1 MTQEQSTLPVEFL
14 FRFEADLGSR
24 DTINDAPHGTRA
36 IVNVTGG
43 RFEGPRLKGTLGV
56 PTGDWVTVR
65 GDGSFKLDARVTL
78 RTDDGA
84 LILMTYNGIGIF
96 TEAGSS
102 NRTAP
107 LFETGDPRY
116 VWLNRVQAVGV
127 GERRGGSLVAYD
139 VYALL

>member
-24 DTINDAPHGTRA
+24 DTIKDAPQGTRA

-107 LFETGDPRY
+107 FFETGDPRY
-116 VWLNRVQAVGV
+116 V
-127 GERRGGSLVAYD
+127 
-139 VYALL
+139 